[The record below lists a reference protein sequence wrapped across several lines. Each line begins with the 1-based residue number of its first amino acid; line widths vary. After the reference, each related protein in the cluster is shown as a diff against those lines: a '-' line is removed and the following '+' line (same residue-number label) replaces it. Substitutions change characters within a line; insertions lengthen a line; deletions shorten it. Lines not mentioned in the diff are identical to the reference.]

1 MPRKFNFKKDISRP
15 FMRGVV
21 HPLVDVAR
29 PFVNQGLAALKDKGL
44 ALAKDYG
51 TQALQTLAET
61 PNLNFV
67 LLAVFVEKK
76 VNRNSRY
83 FIRANIFCL

>member
-1 MPRKFNFKKDISRP
+1 MPKRFNFKRDISRP

-29 PFVNQGLAALKDKGL
+29 PFVNQGLAALKDKGI

-51 TQALQTLAET
+51 TQALQTLAEQ
-61 PNLNFV
+61 PYQFLKLEV
-67 LLAVFVEKK
+67 GLKAEKAKASLL
-76 VNRNSRY
+76 
-83 FIRANIFCL
+83 